1 MVKRLILLL
10 CTLTLGLGLRAQ
22 APAGPGEGAGP
33 GRSDRKDTVR
43 LFVVHKMR
51 ENLGLSDAQTLKV
64 LDVLEAIDTER
75 ESVQLARRTQMD
87 KIQTLLADPASPES
101 AYKDVVAQFQ
111 KSQEQSETKMRELEG
126 RLLATMTPKQQAQF
140 LLLRRQLY
148 EEVRQDVQ
156 RGRAARGGGGGAGAG
171 GGLRMRQ
178 GGQ

>member
-10 CTLTLGLGLRAQ
+10 CTLAFGLGAWAQ
-22 APAGPGEGAGP
+22 APAVPGVGAGP

-43 LFVVHKMR
+43 LFLVHKMR
-51 ENLGLSDAQTLKV
+51 ENLGLSDAQTLRV

-75 ESVQLARRTQMD
+75 ESAQLARKTQMD
-87 KIQTLLADPASPES
+87 KIQSLLADPASPES

-111 KSQEQSETKMRELEG
+111 KSQERSQAKMLELEG
-126 RLLATMTPKQQAQF
+126 RLIATMTPKQQAQF
-140 LLLRRQLY
+140 LLLRRQLSD
-148 EEVRQDVQ
+148 EIRQDVQ

-171 GGLRMRQ
+171 RMRQ